1 MKKNEKFAK
10 NIIPAIALNVSYGKN
25 MNIYIYI
32 DIDIYIDIYL
42 ANISIYNLTHEKE
55 IIILMIPIREGWHNL
70 TAKKPSAFFI
80 IKINNI
86 KTFG

>member
-1 MKKNEKFAK
+1 
-10 NIIPAIALNVSYGKN
+10 
-25 MNIYIYI
+25 
-32 DIDIYIDIYL
+32 
-42 ANISIYNLTHEKE
+42 
-55 IIILMIPIREGWHNL
+55 MIPIREGWHNL